1 MAGALA
7 VRAAGVGWA
16 VAGAV
21 VGAAAV
27 GAAGVDAGC
36 AGGGPI
42 ALTAFRHAPDSRAEF
57 CCRQRNASAP
67 PGVTLEQFDMKSE
80 RQLLRISSRCACVG
94 CCCAIVAP
102 DDKQSAR
109 KTVVALRTFRTGN
122 LPAIRTFDTSILI
135 N

>member
-94 CCCAIVAP
+94 CCATATPV
-102 DDKQSAR
+102 DKQSVR
-109 KTVVALRTFRTGN
+109 KTIVALRTFRTG
-122 LPAIRTFDTSILI
+122 PTPPIRTFDTRY
-135 N
+135 